1 MDDIVANANKY
12 LKLTPSLFDIG
23 KRNQCV
29 KETME
34 IVWADTKKNG
44 ISVPFCGGP
53 ISIPFN
59 SNNMPKIKWDEHMA
73 SNGNYDSETHTITL
87 NKSLLAK
94 PKELYTTLVHEVR
107 HAIQNEVS
115 KDLTQVQP
123 NSPEYYYLSLIKAEV
138 AETKQMNFMD
148 FDIGNRLYAE
158 VGSNYKTRDPIESN
172 SHLLNNFELFY
183 NLVQTEWDARSTEI
197 QWAKQSGL
205 FDSMEIAI
213 MEQHEADVLT
223 SAQEK
228 FFIEYLSHEAVLS
241 LVQRGQ
247 LDTLY
252 GILPDK
258 KLVAEADFVYEFA
271 CTVSTANGKMDLVDY
286 NKHISIAGKE
296 QFMFSHGQFVNYG
309 KERVETLP
317 ITEVKMLGF
326 DEPTLQTP
334 AAMIYLIPDRK
345 ESYTPADW
353 EMIFSF
359 AHSRETDCMV
369 NHLKD
374 NLQSEYDV
382 YKEKYYTRP
391 QKALQL
397 VKDAETNYKA
407 KYAFDLSIPTAEPNK
422 PDTFDKEQS
431 LNERER

>member
-1 MDDIVANANKY
+1 
-12 LKLTPSLFDIG
+12 
-23 KRNQCV
+23 
-29 KETME
+29 ME
-34 IVWADTKKNG
+34 IVWADTEKNG
-44 ISVPFCGGP
+44 VSVSFCGSSV
-53 ISIPFN
+53 SIPFN
-59 SNNMPKIKWDEHMA
+59 SDNMPKIKWDDHMA
-73 SNGNYDSETHTITL
+73 ANGNYDAETHTITL
-87 NKSLLAK
+87 KKSLVTT

-107 HAIQNEVS
+107 HAIQNEIS
-115 KDLTQVQP
+115 KDLTQVKP
-123 NSPEYYYLSLIKAEV
+123 NSPEYYYLNLIRAEISGTQPIKV
-138 AETKQMNFMD
+138 EGLDVGK
-148 FDIGNRLYAE
+148 RLYAE
-158 VGSNYKTRDPIESN
+158 PGSNYKTSDPIESY

-183 NLVQTEWDARSTEI
+183 NLVQTEWDARATEI
-197 QWAKQSGL
+197 LWAKQSGL

-213 MEQHEADVLT
+213 MEKREADKLL

-228 FFIEYLSHEAVLS
+228 FFVEYLSHEAVLS

-286 NKHISIAGKE
+286 NKHLSIAGKE

-317 ITEVKMLGF
+317 ITEVKNLGF

-359 AHSRETDCMV
+359 AHSRETDFMV

-374 NLQSEYDV
+374 NLKSAYDA
-382 YKEKYYTRP
+382 YKEQYYT
-391 QKALQL
+391 KAQPTLQST
-397 VKDAETNYKA
+397 KDIETNYKD
-407 KYAFDLSIPTAEPNK
+407 KYAFDFSTPTTSPRR
-422 PDTFDKEQS
+422 PDTFDEEQS
-431 LNERER
+431 LNERVR